1 MSLGR
6 FQKAQNNSCRL
17 GALKALRKSQFFL
30 PMTKV
35 FIALSARL
43 LERTKLPSERT
54 VRKVLS
60 YLRLYSKAVPSF
72 DPGKTAC
79 LRHQSKNSS
88 ILRKQ
93 TSLIFSSM
101 VSGQILSAIIQQAE
115 ALALQELTAS

>member
-17 GALKALRKSQFFL
+17 GALKALRKKPIFL

-93 TSLIFSSM
+93 MSLILSSM
-101 VSGQILSAIIQQAE
+101 VSAQILSAIIQQAE
-115 ALALQELTAS
+115 ALALLEQMAK

>member
-1 MSLGR
+1 
-6 FQKAQNNSCRL
+6 
-17 GALKALRKSQFFL
+17 
-30 PMTKV
+30 MTKV

-60 YLRLYSKAVPSF
+60 YLRLYSKAVPNF

-93 TSLIFSSM
+93 TSLILSSM
-101 VSGQILSAIIQQAE
+101 VSAQILSDIIQQAE
-115 ALALQELTAS
+115 ALALLEQMAK